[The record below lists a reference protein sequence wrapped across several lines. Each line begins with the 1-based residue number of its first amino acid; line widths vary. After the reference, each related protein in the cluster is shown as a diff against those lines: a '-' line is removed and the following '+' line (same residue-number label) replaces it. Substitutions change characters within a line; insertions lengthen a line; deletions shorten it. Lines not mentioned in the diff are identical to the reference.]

1 MRLSEIINE
10 SGAFRSTFVIEGQT
24 MNAVEEALRSILIPL
39 KSQKINKITIDQI
52 LDNLRMNP
60 QLEGIDLD
68 QSYIVDVLGK
78 SKVVDK
84 VQADPENNG
93 LMTVFFD
100 FPVGDRQIDQHEA
113 EKEKQG
119 IKKAALSQIKD
130 KMK

>member
-1 MRLSEIINE
+1 MRLQEIINE
-10 SGAFRSTFVIEGQT
+10 SGALRSTFVIEGQT
-24 MNAVEEALRSILIPL
+24 ENAMIEALRSILIPL
-39 KSQKINKITIDQI
+39 KSQKINKITVDQI

-60 QLEGIDLD
+60 SLEGIDLD
-68 QSYIVDVLGK
+68 QSYVVDVLGK

-93 LMTVFFD
+93 LMTVFFN

-113 EKEKQG
+113 EKEKG
-119 IKKAALSQIKD
+119 DIKKAALSQIKD